1 MVNFAYV
8 GNRVPSKYFITHG
21 AGESDAGSKFLP
33 AETGSYD
40 AALNDAGI
48 ENANIVKYTSVIP
61 TEAKEI
67 SLKDGLKTIAWG
79 EVLESIMSQT
89 NGTKGQNISA
99 GVMLTQVSDHNGNYL
114 GGFACEYSGQGKEE
128 DAKASLLKSVVG
140 MIERRG
146 YGTFT
151 NPKFG
156 EDNVTDKN
164 YVIHPGHTWVWSDMK
179 VTKRSGTVLAA
190 VCFTEYKVPVMRTPS
205 FTKKNKHKK
214 HTRKR

>member
-67 SLKDGLKTIAWG
+67 SLKDMT
-79 EVLESIMSQT
+79 
-89 NGTKGQNISA
+89 
-99 GVMLTQVSDHNGNYL
+99 
-114 GGFACEYSGQGKEE
+114 
-128 DAKASLLKSVVG
+128 
-140 MIERRG
+140 
-146 YGTFT
+146 
-151 NPKFG
+151 
-156 EDNVTDKN
+156 
-164 YVIHPGHTWVWSDMK
+164 
-179 VTKRSGTVLAA
+179 
-190 VCFTEYKVPVMRTPS
+190 
-205 FTKKNKHKK
+205 
-214 HTRKR
+214 